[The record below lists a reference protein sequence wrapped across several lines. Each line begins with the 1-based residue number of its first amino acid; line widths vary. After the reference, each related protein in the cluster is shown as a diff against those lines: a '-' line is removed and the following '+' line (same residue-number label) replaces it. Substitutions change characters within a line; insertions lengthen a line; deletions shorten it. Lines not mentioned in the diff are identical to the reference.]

1 MAQNTKLLEPFS
13 TPIPSLEHFSSGNI
27 VCFKS
32 REKASDQ
39 LFDALQDESCSTIGL
54 YGREG
59 SGKTTLVKAMGDKVK
74 YLEIFHEVLFVKVP
88 QNTNIRT
95 MQDEIAELLNMK
107 FDKDSEAGRAIK
119 ILSTIQGMNRKI
131 LVIFDDVRAK
141 FDPEDIGIPCDDN
154 SCKILLTTCCRQDC
168 ELMSCQR
175 EIQLD
180 PLSREEA
187 RSLFMKH
194 SGIRDDEDNSSS
206 FDLLNVAREAA
217 FECEGLPRTIKEVG
231 SFLRS
236 KPIEE
241 WKTTL
246 AKELIETMAHNE
258 YRVQNDRGAKK
269 KGGLLELDTQD
280 AVLAQTKLLSNQ
292 MEAFMKRFDP
302 QQQVKEVQ
310 ELRCD
315 FCQQGQANGGCFP
328 EGSEE
333 AKYLANFRKPY
344 PNGWGSNSNQ
354 GQGYNSNPPPPKPS
368 EMEETLTSFMKMTQG
383 NFEAIALENQ
393 MCQLSKQVS
402 SLQNQ
407 SGFGGNTTDNPK
419 NETCHVI
426 SLRSREV
433 PSPVVKESI
442 LKKKVSSE
450 SEGEVE
456 KNEGDVVVENS
467 KEEKAS
473 EQLFVALKDDNCSMI
488 GLYGRQ
494 GSGKT
499 TLAKAMGEKVKYLK
513 IFHEVLFATVTQNP
527 NIRIMQDE
535 IADSLNMKF
544 DKNSE
549 AGRASRILSTIESMN
564 CPILVIFDDV
574 RAKFDPKDL
583 GIPCNSNRCKILL
596 TTFCKQDCDL
606 MYCQRDIQLDVSDV
620 VVKWLEETN
629 ILISQLD
636 DLNAQEIPRKQFKR
650 LLKKV
655 MAQNTKLPDPIST
668 PIPTLEHFASGNI
681 VCFNYREKTSDQLLD
696 ALQDESCSTIGLYGS
711 EGFGKT
717 TLVKA
722 MGDKVDPSDIRH
734 LRKCY
739 GEGMA
744 RHENNYGINSEKV
757 LKWKL
762 ALVEV
767 SNLSVKTYKTGEIQL
782 DPLSTEEAWFLFMKH
797 SVIHENNEYS
807 SSDLSNVARDI
818 AFECEGLPRT
828 IIDVGSTLRNK
839 PIVEWKT
846 TLDSLKHSMAKW
858 QIFLSF
864 RGEDTRYSFTGFL
877 YQVLCQGGFKTF
889 MDDGGLQTGDQ
900 ISPSLLNAI
909 EASRLSIIVLSENY
923 VNSSWCLE
931 ELVKILEC
939 MKLKNQLVWP
949 IFYKVEPSDIR
960 HLRKHYGKDMAHHEN
975 NFGINSERVQKWKSA
990 LFEVSNLSGKT
1001 YTIGYEYE
1009 FIQKIVEDANRIKSR
1024 LQIRSI

>member
-1 MAQNTKLLEPFS
+1 
-13 TPIPSLEHFSSGNI
+13 
-27 VCFKS
+27 
-32 REKASDQ
+32 
-39 LFDALQDESCSTIGL
+39 
-54 YGREG
+54 
-59 SGKTTLVKAMGDKVK
+59 
-74 YLEIFHEVLFVKVP
+74 
-88 QNTNIRT
+88 

-315 FCQQGQANGGCFP
+315 FCQQGHANGGCFP

-383 NFEAIALENQ
+383 NFEAIATSNKSQQAFNKTLENQ

-722 MGDKVDPSDIRH
+722 MGDKVRYLEIFHDVLFVKVPQNTNIRTMQDEIAE
-734 LRKCY
+734 LLNIKFDK
-739 GEGMA
+739 
-744 RHENNYGINSEKV
+744 NSEAGRARKI
-757 LKWKL
+757 LSTIQGMNRKI
-762 ALVEV
+762 LVIFDDVRAKFDPEDIGIPCDDN
-767 SNLSVKTYKTGEIQL
+767 SCKILLTTCCRQDCELMSCQREIQL
-782 DPLSTEEAWFLFMKH
+782 DPLSTEEARSLFMKH
-797 SVIHENNEYS
+797 SGIRDDEDNS
-807 SSDLSNVARDI
+807 SSFDLLNVAREI
-818 AFECEGLPRT
+818 AFECEG
-828 IIDVGSTLRNK
+828 
-839 PIVEWKT
+839 
-846 TLDSLKHSMAKW
+846 
-858 QIFLSF
+858 
-864 RGEDTRYSFTGFL
+864 
-877 YQVLCQGGFKTF
+877 
-889 MDDGGLQTGDQ
+889 
-900 ISPSLLNAI
+900 
-909 EASRLSIIVLSENY
+909 
-923 VNSSWCLE
+923 
-931 ELVKILEC
+931 
-939 MKLKNQLVWP
+939 
-949 IFYKVEPSDIR
+949 
-960 HLRKHYGKDMAHHEN
+960 
-975 NFGINSERVQKWKSA
+975 
-990 LFEVSNLSGKT
+990 
-1001 YTIGYEYE
+1001 
-1009 FIQKIVEDANRIKSR
+1009 
-1024 LQIRSI
+1024 